1 VKHDDICQ
9 TLTGSRRNAM
19 MDDDRADLLWRPE
32 KATNSTSHE
41 GNLLPF
47 FYHKLLLFD
56 IINFVLHI

>member
-1 VKHDDICQ
+1 MKHDDICQ

-47 FYHKLLLFD
+47 FLS
-56 IINFVLHI
+56 